1 MSEFLLSCSSATAPE
16 TSGAAFDFTE
26 IIHSIGVN
34 FPDSSH
40 NLYREDASRL
50 ALREIFLIGSSDTG
64 KVEIPE
70 DLVNTIFN
78 GLLHIYDSESAA
90 SDSVF
95 RLYLIHTF
103 RFPPMHGLLVSVD
116 STKEWVK
123 SWRDGNRLTGN
134 RRIDGIMDK
143 YELELDSYYKWPW
156 SHTAVL
162 FSEKPVNLIALAS
175 LFRQADGVNYSEPN
189 YYNFYRDDITAE
201 DNGSHWEFTFSV
213 GWGDCP
219 AGCIK
224 RHFWKFNVHPD
235 GTVEYTGSEG
245 SPLSVN

>member
-1 MSEFLLSCSSATAPE
+1 MSEFLFSCSSGTAPE
-16 TSGAAFDFTE
+16 MSGAAFDFTE
-26 IIHSIGVN
+26 IIPAIGVN

-50 ALREIFLIGSSDTG
+50 ALREIFFVGSSDTD

-78 GLLHIYDSESAA
+78 GFLHIYNSESAA
-90 SDSVF
+90 RDSVF

-103 RFPPMHGLLVSVD
+103 RFPPMHGLLVAVD

-143 YELELDSYYKWPW
+143 YELELDSYYKWRW
-156 SHTAVL
+156 SHTALL
-162 FSEKPVNLIALAS
+162 FSEKPLNIIALAS
-175 LFRQADGVNYSEPN
+175 LFKSADGVNYSDPT
-189 YYNFYRDDITAE
+189 YYNLEGDEITAE
-201 DNGSHWEFTFSV
+201 DNGSHW
-213 GWGDCP
+213 
-219 AGCIK
+219 
-224 RHFWKFNVHPD
+224 
-235 GTVEYTGSEG
+235 
-245 SPLSVN
+245 